1 MDISDKESLKKEN
14 ITLDN
19 SINEF
24 NEVTQGI
31 IVLKNIIENEI
42 EKINNL
48 YEKVNNDLI
57 RSFQKKHEKLV
68 KKENDLRERLQNEV
82 TKAKEKLE
90 NYLYQSSN
98 TIKMN
103 EKINTKIK
111 KFINKERNILK
122 DLAYMSKLNK
132 TIEESKKLF
141 QEPMKAIKFYYKKEE
156 ENIIYEKYVFNELP
170 LLKNDEIDIIF
181 TPKLSPFLNSP
192 IKEDKDRF
200 IERLF
205 SDDLEGEYDDEG
217 FFNTPNGSF
226 WDPDGVYFN
235 REGFDKHG
243 GYYDDNIEYI
253 PGKGWIEEY
262 NCYKDEIKNSEED
275 EFDFDDC
282 EEDSYGFNDVNIDSI
297 LDEEQFIKIPS
308 NLNNSSNYKS
318 KYFIKKK
325 YIFE

>member
-111 KFINKERNILK
+111 KFINKERNTLK
-122 DLAYMSKLNK
+122 
-132 TIEESKKLF
+132 
-141 QEPMKAIKFYYKKEE
+141 
-156 ENIIYEKYVFNELP
+156 
-170 LLKNDEIDIIF
+170 
-181 TPKLSPFLNSP
+181 
-192 IKEDKDRF
+192 
-200 IERLF
+200 
-205 SDDLEGEYDDEG
+205 
-217 FFNTPNGSF
+217 
-226 WDPDGVYFN
+226 
-235 REGFDKHG
+235 
-243 GYYDDNIEYI
+243 
-253 PGKGWIEEY
+253 
-262 NCYKDEIKNSEED
+262 
-275 EFDFDDC
+275 
-282 EEDSYGFNDVNIDSI
+282 
-297 LDEEQFIKIPS
+297 
-308 NLNNSSNYKS
+308 
-318 KYFIKKK
+318 
-325 YIFE
+325 